1 MEEPTASHLSPQQ
14 SSPGRGALRGPS
26 PSPRGRQRLTFR
38 VDDDVADGEG
48 SSHLGSGGG
57 RLRGPPVF
65 ERKRRRHK
73 TVAWKYKKSI
83 GLFASFVF
91 ISNQILASGLLSM
104 PSLVRAAGPTSASL
118 VIFVFCLLSSA
129 CALLLLKSM
138 TLIEGNAAFSERG
151 PLELIDQVLY
161 KATGLNAQESPEGR
175 GTKGWLSS
183 RFSSLKDALFS
194 SRLPS
199 WTPSPVRLMLSL
211 NRSSLSQVI
220 AFMLYANSF
229 LSASSAA
236 LLVSYCIDALL
247 LRVLGWTVFIPM
259 LPCGGE
265 TLAANLQQL
274 SCNVGDLFAFAM
286 WPLRELIVLIWK
298 VQGALSSSGGDGPLY
313 SGEALEDWSLR
324 PQFSPFFFVTSP
336 QQLEEIFSGVCTA
349 ACEGTAAATAAATT
363 AAAAAG
369 AAEVGAALTAAQNAC
384 IPCLNYIGVSLG
396 YVLTAAAGLRLAASD
411 LEDTM
416 NLQFISFF
424 AVVAAVLNVCAA
436 ALFRLSGSKWTW
448 AFSSNAGDAASA
460 AALANLPFDS
470 PAVLTAPEILEAKA
484 RLASAHIRTDETTRG
499 GLLPALHWIF
509 GGFAARTAIP
519 AMVDAFGF
527 SSSLP
532 SWANEVRD
540 EVPISGTV
548 WVSSLFSAFAFF
560 LFGSLCATAFVGAA
574 ESTNALASL
583 LHTSE
588 GHLPLA
594 VAAFICLFHIAALLP
609 SIVLSQISSRYD
621 LLNMA
626 LCVDKKSAFRTASTL
641 PWLLYWLLTY
651 QPFFAQPSS
660 VLALG
665 TGLVLNF
672 LIPTLTFIYA
682 SFFSEQ
688 LKKAYQAD
696 FTSPAVPED
705 CGDEVVEGGPTHT
718 DGGLQLNS
726 QSSILLREASIK
738 PLGSAV
744 HHRGPG
750 FAAVAGAVAGVG
762 GARTRE
768 MQRQLHHWLEEF
780 ARRAPD
786 SDVAQLLHRENE
798 PLDSTEITGTGGT
811 AGEAALTRA
820 TSNSFARRQGHQLD
834 SVSSFTVG
842 DCSPLRSGMSAVGG
856 IPSENSQL
864 LRGGSSPSLCG
875 LPRTSPSGTATAAAG
890 WCVAAE
896 GAAAS
901 ETAHVEVVTPEIVA
915 SLWSGRESSAQSLGL
930 SVDNANNTASATGAF
945 EETGTPPATL
955 ASGLSSD
962 TCMNEDA
969 EFEQPRE
976 ASPVLERPGAS
987 FQRSRRRAPVI
998 GRPQRH
1004 PDSIP
1009 EGGASPVQ
1017 ALSPPPVS
1025 PTNSV
1030 DVKNLTRASVDALGT
1045 SVFFKPDVSGGVE
1058 EPDGGASAVEKPQT
1072 VQHLGAAQ
1080 SAALKGAG
1088 SPAAAEAT
1096 GDLRQARE
1104 DRAPVEKLLP
1114 QTEQDTATSSAV
1126 FSQSEE
1132 LDPST
1137 GTTSS
1142 GSCGSR
1148 VDNISHA
1155 HGRTTERVR
1164 SGSPADVAAKAK
1176 SSPIA
1181 APGSR
1186 TSLEPNR
1193 LEGESETSLAR
1204 STAPAVFVHSPKQ
1217 HPRTVPV
1224 VVADN
1229 LTNDAVDGAVAT
1241 TTRGGRSV
1249 DAAVEAAVT
1258 LDPMSTCALG
1268 NTRRRS
1274 RPKAVRSSRPRSP
1287 VAFILSEE
1295 QPAGRKCEKH
1305 PEDTPTASGEAL
1317 AAEGA
1322 QGTEEIATMAVAE
1335 TAKEEVADD
1344 TRRVASVTREAE
1356 TVPQTAAEAAESS
1369 AETVTQTVASSPG
1382 AAAGEAA
1389 ALVPILRTRKRVYTV
1404 CRTVVPPLPDI
1415 AGPEAGALPASRNS
1429 CRSSKAATEETLTQD
1444 IVQHQLQLK
1453 RREDQ
1458 SQQRGLG
1465 YVVLSTAKLRGG
1477 TAKRR
1482 KEAGGL
1488 SETRV
1493 TLLPYLKSPRGERLL
1508 ACLLLLVITLCAFVA
1523 VAADLVD
1530 AAYLTV
1536 SLLRQAW
1543 SLSCASAKH
1552 LSEWLFEA
1560 TIELNQSA
1568 ARATSNIL
1576 VSVP

>member
-1 MEEPTASHLSPQQ
+1 
-14 SSPGRGALRGPS
+14 
-26 PSPRGRQRLTFR
+26 
-38 VDDDVADGEG
+38 
-48 SSHLGSGGG
+48 
-57 RLRGPPVF
+57 
-65 ERKRRRHK
+65 
-73 TVAWKYKKSI
+73 
-83 GLFASFVF
+83 
-91 ISNQILASGLLSM
+91 
-104 PSLVRAAGPTSASL
+104 
-118 VIFVFCLLSSA
+118 
-129 CALLLLKSM
+129 M
-138 TLIEGNAAFSERG
+138 TLIEGNAAFSERYEYSAILRYFLTAQLPSSCISSGSFSGQQPQQQQQEQQSGAGIAIEGGKATSRRG

-548 WVSSLFSAFAFF
+548 W
-560 LFGSLCATAFVGAA
+560 
-574 ESTNALASL
+574 
-583 LHTSE
+583 
-588 GHLPLA
+588 
-594 VAAFICLFHIAALLP
+594 
-609 SIVLSQISSRYD
+609 
-621 LLNMA
+621 
-626 LCVDKKSAFRTASTL
+626 
-641 PWLLYWLLTY
+641 
-651 QPFFAQPSS
+651 PFFAQPSS

-856 IPSENSQL
+856 IPSENSQ
-864 LRGGSSPSLCG
+864 
-875 LPRTSPSGTATAAAG
+875 
-890 WCVAAE
+890 
-896 GAAAS
+896 
-901 ETAHVEVVTPEIVA
+901 
-915 SLWSGRESSAQSLGL
+915 ESSAQSLGL

-1444 IVQHQLQLK
+1444 VSAT
-1453 RREDQ
+1453 REGAFGQFTAAAD
-1458 SQQRGLG
+1458 SAASAAAETARGSEPATRSLPGTLGGAEEAATGALTGLG